1 MDFCDSGYCKTETK
15 CAVVLP
21 NCRISTEK
29 MGNISLISQI
39 DANLCPNKC
48 MDSKQNIN
56 GLNLLSN
63 AKNKNIS
70 QYIADKAGIE
80 ESIGNRMTALRLSK
94 NLLAKDIAGKIGFCT
109 STISRYENNQITSEH
124 ADLELLKKY
133 ALCCGADKYF
143 LFDGY
148 LIFREFKNCILNE
161 YITEKI
167 LQKRSC
173 PKNCPYQKIWCFHG
187 STKKIAARHKGC
199 GRLHLRI
206 LHQVGSRSILIV
218 SKIDLA
224 INSFDVSSSVTI
236 ISTGIFFTTL
246 LSLF

>member
-124 ADLELLKKY
+124 TDLELLKKY
-133 ALCCGADKYF
+133 ALCCEVDKYF
-143 LFDGY
+143 LFDEY
-148 LIFREFKNCILNE
+148 LIFREFKNCILSE
-161 YITEKI
+161 YIAEKNI
-167 LQKRSC
+167 
-173 PKNCPYQKIWCFHG
+173 
-187 STKKIAARHKGC
+187 TKTQLSKELC
-199 GRLHLRI
+199 
-206 LHQVGSRSILIV
+206 V
-218 SKIDLA
+218 SKTLVLSWFNKENRSPSHGLWQAAFKDFTSSWVKKYF
-224 INSFDVSSSVTI
+224 NS
-236 ISTGIFFTTL
+236 L
-246 LSLF
+246 KN